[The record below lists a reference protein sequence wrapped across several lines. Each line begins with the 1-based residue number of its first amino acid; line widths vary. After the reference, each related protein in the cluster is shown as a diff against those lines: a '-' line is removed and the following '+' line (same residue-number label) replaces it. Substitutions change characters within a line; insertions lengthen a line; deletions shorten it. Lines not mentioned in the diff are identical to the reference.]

1 MTSTRPDGKHD
12 AWSLLLLKAQ
22 RSLQDAQQQL
32 AQAQA
37 REAQLLASEQR
48 VRAMLAE
55 YRRRQNAALEDGQL
69 MVDTLNDRQFLG
81 QVQQLLDQ
89 SMRASTQARLQREI
103 QAQAVLAARAEVDKA
118 DKLQAHARAREQVW
132 RQRAEQKAQDDLATM
147 RFQWR
152 SA

>member
-48 VRAMLAE
+48 VRAMLSE

-89 SMRASTQARLQREI
+89 SMRASTQARLQRES
-103 QAQAVLAARAEVDKA
+103 QAKAVLAARAEVDKA

-132 RQRAEQKAQDDLATM
+132 RQRVEQKAQDDLATM

-152 SA
+152 GA